1 MTGVVPRSI
10 GGFPVVGIIGTDG
23 DVVAYAGEHPEH
35 GTVAMTILSSVA
47 AKTPGAVEEYLSEC
61 ERRSADPAEADVH
74 IAHGLDGE
82 VPYSITKIRGIA
94 PTIHPL
100 PPPVNR
106 MRRRLLLALAATLI
120 VAVILSVLRSSD
132 VATLSPDERSWAVD
146 LVGEWD
152 RTEADV
158 PLTLTATDTDSP
170 LVVRGAVQPDAPSAA
185 AALEAIRTSLA
196 AAESFVTVDRFDEPW
211 STGADVVDADGG
223 DRLIRIVDRPCA
235 AFVLT
240 VESTDGAF
248 SPEARAEAEALS
260 ATFRRIG
267 VPATFEKGA
276 EAPDGFDSIDQNG
289 VRIALPADSLVD
301 GDSTACL
308 SAELADTNQTVTLDW
323 VAGADEA
330 GRLAEWEADVDAV
343 GGTVVS
349 EAVTGRGKQRR
360 VATTDGGSLVR
371 YVVEDG
377 SGVYS
382 VDFSAPGVA
391 ELGASDLVVFDLIA
405 STFEVTGTSADPS

>member
-1 MTGVVPRSI
+1 MTDVVPRSI

-23 DVVAYAGEHPEH
+23 DVVTYAGDHPEH
-35 GTVAMTILSSVA
+35 GTVAMTILAAAA
-47 AKTPGAVEEYLSEC
+47 AKTPGAVEEYLREC
-61 ERRSADPAEADVH
+61 ERRSEDPAESDVH
-74 IAHGLDGE
+74 IAHGLDGG
-82 VPYSITKIRGIA
+82 VPYSITQIRGIA

-100 PPPVNR
+100 PPPVNHL
-106 MRRRLLLALAATLI
+106 RRRLLLVLAATLV
-120 VAVILSVLRSSD
+120 VAVTLSVLRSSD

-146 LVGEWD
+146 LDGEWD
-152 RTEADV
+152 RTEGEV
-158 PLTLTATDTDSP
+158 PLTLTATDTDSA
-170 LVVRGAVQPDAPSAA
+170 LVVRGTVQPDAPSAT

-196 AAESFVTVDRFDEPW
+196 AAESFIIAERFDEPW
-211 STGADVVDADGG
+211 TAGADVIDGDG
-223 DRLIRIVDRPCA
+223 DDRLIRIVDRPCA

-248 SPEARAEAEALS
+248 TSEERAEAEALS

-267 VPATFEKGA
+267 VPATYEKGA
-276 EAPDGFDSIDQNG
+276 EAPEGFDPVEQNG
-289 VRIALPADSLVD
+289 VRLALPSGSVVGD
-301 GDSTACL
+301 DSTACL
-308 SAELADTNQTVTLDW
+308 SAELAGTTQTVTLNW
-323 VAGADEA
+323 VAGQDETS
-330 GRLAEWEADVDAV
+330 RLSEWEAEVEAA

-349 EAVTGRGKQRR
+349 EAVTSRGKQRR
-360 VATTDGGSLVR
+360 VATTDGGSIVR

-391 ELGASDLVVFDLIA
+391 ALGVSDLVVFDLIA